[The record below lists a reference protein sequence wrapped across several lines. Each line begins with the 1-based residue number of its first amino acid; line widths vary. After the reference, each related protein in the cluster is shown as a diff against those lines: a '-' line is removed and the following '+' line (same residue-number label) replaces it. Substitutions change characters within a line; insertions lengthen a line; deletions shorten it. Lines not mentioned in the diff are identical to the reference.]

1 MRWNSMEVGNGV
13 DSRRVDCSPLA
24 CSVRGCALPLFRHAG
39 RVVCAR
45 GHSFDEAR
53 SGYLNL
59 LQPNDRRS
67 PVAGDAKAAVEARA
81 RLLASGVLRT
91 AVDAV
96 VQRAARLDLGDE
108 PSVVDLGSGSGE
120 ALAELAR
127 VRPINGVGI
136 DLSTPAIEH
145 AAKRF
150 PGLTWV
156 VANADRRL
164 PLLDGSVDLV
174 LSLHA
179 RRNPAECA
187 RVLHRHGFLLVAI
200 PASDDLIELRAV
212 VQGEGMTRDRTVALL
227 TEHTLLFTLLEHAA
241 VRKRHRLERQAL
253 LDLLRGT
260 YRAERERFADR
271 VEALEQLEVTLASE
285 IFLFA
290 RR

>member
-1 MRWNSMEVGNGV
+1 VRNSKEQRGA
-13 DSRRVDCSPLA
+13 DRSLLA
-24 CSVRGCALPLFRHAG
+24 CSVRGCALPLFPQAG
-39 RVVCAR
+39 GVVCAR
-45 GHSFDEAR
+45 GHAFDEAR

-67 PVAGDAKAAVEARA
+67 LRAGDSKAAVEARA
-81 RLLASGVLRT
+81 RLLASGVLR
-91 AVDAV
+91 AV
-96 VQRAARLDLGDE
+96 VEAFVQHAVWLDLGDR
-108 PSVVDLGSGSGE
+108 PSVVDLGSGSGD

-127 VRPINGVGI
+127 IRPINGVGI
-136 DLSTPAIEH
+136 DLSTTAIEH

-174 LSLHA
+174 WSLHA

-200 PASDDLIELRAV
+200 PALDDLIELRAV
-212 VQGEGMTRDRTVALL
+212 VQGEGMARDRTVALL
-227 TEHTLLFTLLEHAA
+227 TEHTPLFTLLEHAA
-241 VRKRHRLERQAL
+241 VRKRHRLERPAL

-271 VEALEQLEVTLASE
+271 VEALDHLEVTLASE

-290 RR
+290 PR